1 MKQYPEA
8 VWKKLEEIEL
18 TMEEGNNLLFEL
30 DKLIPQ
36 EPIKTGVDIYKG
48 FFIDTFACP
57 KCGRAIGDD
66 MIIFPHCPACGK
78 AIKK

>member
-1 MKQYPEA
+1 
-8 VWKKLEEIEL
+8 
-18 TMEEGNNLLFEL
+18 MEEGNNLLFEL

-57 KCGRAIGDD
+57 KCGRAIGE
-66 MIIFPHCPACGK
+66 I
-78 AIKK
+78 